1 MLIAERG
8 WDKQVNSSLRLR
20 IKPKAILTEDMHIIN
35 WSLVFDSHVQLGMEV
50 NRKDSF
56 LH

>member
-1 MLIAERG
+1 MLIVERG
-8 WDKQVNSSLRLR
+8 LDKQVNSSLKPH
-20 IKPKAILTEDMHIIN
+20 IKPKAIFIEYIHMIN

-56 LH
+56 LP